1 MKRKPPAGS
10 PARRTALTALTAL
23 AAGLV
28 TLTTACSSSN
38 GFSSGTSSTSSS
50 GSTQSKASKT
60 QLTLM
65 FGSSGTAETN
75 AVQAAAKAFTKQ
87 SGIPVQVIP
96 ASNLTQQVAQGFAGG
111 QPPDLF
117 YLDPLTFQ
125 NYAKDGV
132 LDAYPSSLPSASG
145 FSPALQQAFTYKST
159 FFCDPKDASTLALYV
174 NTADWAAAGL
184 GAPPADWSQL
194 QADAKKLTTS
204 GRAGLV
210 IDQTHSGMDEFFY
223 QNGGTVTNAAGTQ
236 VQIDSPQNVQALTFL
251 KSMLTQGVMK
261 LPSQLDAG
269 FSGQAFG
276 ENKAA
281 MDIIGN
287 WENGEIQSDYP
298 NTKFK
303 VYPLPAGP
311 SGAHATLSF
320 TNCWGVPKQSKN
332 LAGAVEFVKFLTT
345 PQQEMTFATA
355 FGVIPSLQSAQQQ
368 YVQAFPQYSTFVQEL
383 PYAHPDIA
391 IAGATQALSAFDSA
405 LAQLP
410 SGDPATILKTA
421 QQNLQAVVTQ
431 DK

>member
-1 MKRKPPAGS
+1 MKRK
-10 PARRTALTALTAL
+10 TALTALTAL

-38 GFSSGTSSTSSS
+38 GFNSAGSSTSP
-50 GSTQSKASKT
+50 STQSTASKT

-65 FGSSGTAETN
+65 FGSSGTAETS

-96 ASNLTQQVAQGFAGG
+96 AANLTQQVAQGFAGG
-111 QPPDLF
+111 QPPDVF

-125 NYAKDGV
+125 SYAKDGV
-132 LDAYPSSLPSASG
+132 LDAYPSSLPSAHG

-159 FFCDPKDASTLALYV
+159 FTCAPKDASTLALYV
-174 NTADWAAAGL
+174 NTADWTQAGL
-184 GAPPADWSQL
+184 GAPPANWSQL
-194 QADAKKLTTS
+194 QADAKKLTAG
-204 GRAGLV
+204 GRVGLV

-236 VQIDSPQNVQALTFL
+236 VELDSPQNVQALTFL

-261 LPSQLDAG
+261 LPSQLNAG

-287 WENGEIQSDYP
+287 WENGEIQADYP
-298 NTKFK
+298 GIKFK

-311 SGAHATLSF
+311 AGPHATLSF

-332 LAGAVEFVKFLTT
+332 LAGAIEFVKFLTT
-345 PQQEMTFATA
+345 PQQEMTFAKA

-368 YVQAFPQYSTFVQEL
+368 YVQAFPQYSAFVQEL

-391 IAGATQALSAFDSA
+391 IAGATQALGAFDSA

-421 QQNLQAVVTQ
+421 QQNLQAVVNQ